1 MKKFRLSRD
10 YIIGFICLS
19 FMFISCSNQEPGNES
34 SRSFFKYSD
43 AIAEKKPD
51 IAPRLPYD
59 LVSPSAKYK
68 LPGSLAEISG
78 ISYYQPNRIACIQD
92 EKGLIYI
99 YDLKKERISSKHLFG
114 KSGDYEG
121 LAVVGD
127 TAYILRS
134 DGVIIKVEDF
144 TNKGRNVIKI
154 STPLSTRNDA
164 EGLVFDS
171 ATHALWIACK
181 GSSTLSP
188 DAKNNGYK
196 AVFRFDLSAEKLS
209 DDPLFLVDL
218 ARLPVMGKSSWV
230 RKQSVRL
237 GQALK
242 LLGEDWNFQPS
253 GIAIHPVEDDIYII
267 SHIGKRL
274 VVLDR
279 NGEIRS
285 VNRLDPKTFRQP
297 EGICFSPEGDLFIS
311 NEGDGGNG
319 NILKFNY
326 TPR

>member
-10 YIIGFICLS
+10 YIIRFMVLS
-19 FMFISCSNQEPGNES
+19 FMFISCSNQEPEKGS
-34 SRSFFKYSD
+34 SRSFKYPE
-43 AIAEKKPD
+43 AGVEKSSD

-59 LVSPSAKYK
+59 LASPSVRYT

-78 ISYYQPNRIACIQD
+78 ISYYRPNRIACIQD
-92 EKGLIYI
+92 ERGLIYI
-99 YDLKKERISSKHLFG
+99 YDLKKEKIFSKHLFG
-114 KSGDYEG
+114 KSGDYEDI
-121 LAVVGD
+121 AVVGD
-127 TAYILRS
+127 TAYVLRS
-134 DGVIIKVEDF
+134 DGVILKVEDF
-144 TNKGRNVIKI
+144 TSNGRNVKKI

-181 GSSTLSP
+181 GSSSLNP
-188 DAKNNGYK
+188 DANNNGYK
-196 AVFRFDLSAEKLS
+196 AVFRFDLSGEKLS

-218 ARLPVMGKSSWV
+218 ARLPDMEKSSWI
-230 RKQSVRL
+230 RKLSVRL
-237 GQALK
+237 GKALK
-242 LLGEDWNFQPS
+242 ILGEDWNFQPS

-267 SHIGKRL
+267 SHIGKLL

-279 NGEIRS
+279 NGKIGS

-297 EGICFSPEGDLFIS
+297 EGICFTPEGDLFIS
-311 NEGDGGNG
+311 NEGDGGKG

-326 TPR
+326 IPR